1 MRNRRHRYNIHGL
14 ILCGLVFFVI
24 AATAFCMV
32 ANSKEAERE
41 QKRIEAEKKLAAEK
55 KEEEAKAEAARKEA
69 ERAASFAVQPGVP
82 AGTLEAD
89 MNRKVVY
96 LTFDDGPSENTGKI
110 LDILKQYGVKATFF
124 ITGSNAEQRSFI
136 KQAYEAG
143 HTIGLHTYSHDY
155 SEVYASEEAYFADL
169 EKIGE
174 VAKEQIGYVPCF
186 IRFPGGSS
194 NVVSAK
200 YKKGIMSSLVQKV
213 QEKGYQYYDWNVD
226 STDGAG
232 CGKDEIEANAK
243 TDQYHHAVILLHD
256 SRTKDATVEALPG
269 IIEYYQG
276 LGYEFQAIDRE
287 CFVSHH
293 AILN

>member
-1 MRNRRHRYNIHGL
+1 MRNRRYRYNIHGL

-124 ITGSNAEQRSFI
+124 T
-136 KQAYEAG
+136 
-143 HTIGLHTYSHDY
+143 L
-155 SEVYASEEAYFADL
+155 
-169 EKIGE
+169 
-174 VAKEQIGYVPCF
+174 
-186 IRFPGGSS
+186 
-194 NVVSAK
+194 
-200 YKKGIMSSLVQKV
+200 
-213 QEKGYQYYDWNVD
+213 
-226 STDGAG
+226 
-232 CGKDEIEANAK
+232 
-243 TDQYHHAVILLHD
+243 
-256 SRTKDATVEALPG
+256 
-269 IIEYYQG
+269 
-276 LGYEFQAIDRE
+276 
-287 CFVSHH
+287 
-293 AILN
+293 